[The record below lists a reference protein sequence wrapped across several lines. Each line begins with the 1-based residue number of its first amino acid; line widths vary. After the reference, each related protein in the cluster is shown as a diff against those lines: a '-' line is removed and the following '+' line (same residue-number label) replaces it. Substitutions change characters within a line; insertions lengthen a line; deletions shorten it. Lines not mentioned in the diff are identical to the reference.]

1 MDQSK
6 KENLSKSNNEPPIN
20 LNNEMVGAPTG
31 AQDAVQPK
39 GTESGSDPYPDDC
52 EPEDDDQNQEAD
64 DEAADPNHPA
74 FSDSNNGVTNL
85 NASSNVGNPKNVLL
99 SSSQS
104 NADQQQMR

>member
-20 LNNEMVGAPTG
+20 LNNELAAS

-52 EPEDDDQNQEAD
+52 EPDDDDRN
-64 DEAADPNHPA
+64 
-74 FSDSNNGVTNL
+74 
-85 NASSNVGNPKNVLL
+85 
-99 SSSQS
+99 
-104 NADQQQMR
+104 